1 MCKQNDEEA
10 LTEAGFEDG
19 LKAKPLGESNTLDVA
34 GAVRAL
40 GGVKECCLEPV
51 CFVLE
56 MGLEL
61 EQVVVMELRGV
72 VVRLTAT
79 EFREGIGKLSAL

>member
-1 MCKQNDEEA
+1 MKGNA
-10 LTEAGFEDG
+10 
-19 LKAKPLGESNTLDVA
+19 LDVA
-34 GAVRAL
+34 EAVRAQ

-56 MGLEL
+56 MGLQS
-61 EQVVVMELRGV
+61 EQVVVMELRRV

-79 EFREGIGKLSAL
+79 EFREAIGKLPAL